1 MNKINWAI
9 PIEKKKHLSLFIG
22 QFSELKVEKN
32 LSKLSEIEMNFFNR
46 IKNNY
51 SVETLKDD
59 PKVRSYRDFYWK
71 WKIAD
76 PTKVRPASESL
87 IRRILINNN
96 IWKIN
101 TFVNAYNLASALTG
115 ISLGAYDEIRI
126 TYPLTVRFSKEDEVF
141 VGIGSSKPKILSG
154 NELVI
159 ADQEGI
165 ISLYPHRD
173 AERTKITL
181 ETSKALLIAFGVSGI
196 SEKDLR
202 DAIEVT
208 AEILKKIGGGKL
220 VNIQSY

>member
-76 PTKVRPASESL
+76 PTKVRPA
-87 IRRILINNN
+87 
-96 IWKIN
+96 
-101 TFVNAYNLASALTG
+101 
-115 ISLGAYDEIRI
+115 
-126 TYPLTVRFSKEDEVF
+126 
-141 VGIGSSKPKILSG
+141 
-154 NELVI
+154 
-159 ADQEGI
+159 
-165 ISLYPHRD
+165 
-173 AERTKITL
+173 
-181 ETSKALLIAFGVSGI
+181 
-196 SEKDLR
+196 
-202 DAIEVT
+202 
-208 AEILKKIGGGKL
+208 
-220 VNIQSY
+220 